1 MPEHDEQTRPATDA
15 SGYWRANVRL
25 VSTLL
30 VVWAVVSLGLSI
42 VFVEPLN
49 AWHLGG
55 FPLGFWFAHQG
66 SIVTFVVLILVYAV
80 GSDRLARKHGVD

>member
-1 MPEHDEQTRPATDA
+1 MHEQDESAGQPTDHSA
-15 SGYWRANVRL
+15 YWRANVRL
-25 VSTLL
+25 VTGLL

-49 AWHLGG
+49 AWRLGG

-80 GSDRLARKHGVD
+80 GSDRLARKYGVD